1 MSEYE
6 DFDFGFTTVDAD
18 EVEGGEDKVT
28 ETQIANEVAS
38 EVSSS
43 VLEKIGELEDK
54 VMDIMES
61 IQVQKEDKTT
71 MEEIEE
77 LILPLLYN
85 LLKNPEREYICWP
98 NRTEVIQKQIDKI
111 LQLTRK

>member
-28 ETQIANEVAS
+28 EAQIANEVAS

-43 VLEKIGELEDK
+43 LLEKIDELEDK

-71 MEEIEE
+71 MEEIEQ

-85 LLKNPEREYICWP
+85 LLKNPEGECSGWP

>member
-1 MSEYE
+1 MTDYE

-18 EVEGGEDKVT
+18 DVEGGEDRIT

-38 EVSSS
+38 EVSST
-43 VLEKIGELEDK
+43 VLEKMGELEDK
-54 VMDIMES
+54 LADMMDY
-61 IQVQKEDKTT
+61 IQVKEEDKGN
-71 MEEIEE
+71 MEEIEG